1 MSLPNSA
8 GAARDAFPS
17 EFKEA
22 LRALGAEVEARLG
35 LTFPENRRIDLWRAV
50 RDFAR
55 ESGEDAATVLA
66 RLAAAP
72 LSEDVVTRLTPHL
85 TVGETYFFREA
96 KALCLFRDEALPALA
111 RSSEKELRLWCAGCS
126 TGEEAYTLAML
137 VEEKARE
144 IALPP
149 VRILG
154 TDLNE
159 RFLEKARR
167 GVYSKW
173 SFRGVPDERRE
184 ADFRREGNGWA
195 VHPRFRKC
203 VTFATDNLVEQTG
216 SPWGDSGAVDV
227 IFCRNVLIY
236 FAPPTIRRVLERFS
250 RLLASGGWLFVA
262 SCETVLVQR
271 PAFVPVAAEGV
282 TAFRKAPPEERPLRV
297 FSAALGDGDSFLD
310 GGVFSAKEER
320 PFGSGGEE
328 AEPFS
333 VLAGEVGGEMP
344 PAFSEV
350 FGEGLPEFPDAFGGE
365 FSEGL
370 PFNGGDGVASVGDVS
385 SASSGGSPED
395 AAYDAF
401 RRGNWEE
408 AERLLEPLAAHSAS
422 ARRLLVR
429 LEADRGRHD
438 RALDLCRQA
447 LDREKEDPV
456 LFYLLS
462 LIHQERGEDDEGA
475 QALRRALY
483 LDPDFVAAH
492 YSLGVLALRGGRTE
506 EVRRHFRNASTLL
519 AGVPEDAPV
528 PEMEDMS
535 ARALLEAMRLLNSWG
550 AASEGPS
557 R

>member
-1 MSLPNSA
+1 MSLPSSA
-8 GAARDAFPS
+8 GGARDAFPS
-17 EFKEA
+17 EFGEA
-22 LRALGAEVEARLG
+22 LRALGAEVETRLG
-35 LTFPENRRIDLWRAV
+35 LTFPENRRVDLWRAV

-66 RLAAAP
+66 RLAASP
-72 LSEDVVTRLTPHL
+72 LPEDVVTRLTPHL
-85 TVGETYFFREA
+85 TVGETYFFRET

-111 RSSEKELRLWCAGCS
+111 RSSGKELRLWCAGCS

-144 IALPP
+144 MSLPP

-173 SFRGVPDERRE
+173 SFRGVPDTRRE

-203 VTFATDNLVEQTG
+203 VTFAPDNLVEQTDF
-216 SPWGDSGAVDV
+216 PWGDSGAVDV

-262 SCETVLVQR
+262 SCETALVRR
-271 PAFVPVAAEGV
+271 PAFVPVTAEGV
-282 TAFRKAPPEERPLRV
+282 TAFRKAPQEESPLRV
-297 FSAALGDGDSFLD
+297 FSAALGDSFLD
-310 GGVFSAKEER
+310 GSVFFAKEER
-320 PFGSGGEE
+320 SFGSDGEE
-328 AEPFS
+328 TEPFS
-333 VLAGEVGGEMP
+333 VLAGEAGGEIP
-344 PAFSEV
+344 PEFSDV
-350 FGEGLPEFPDAFGGE
+350 FGEGLPKFPDVFGEGLAEDLSFDGGGE
-365 FSEGL
+365 GVSAAIGHAPPSSE
-370 PFNGGDGVASVGDVS
+370 V
-385 SASSGGSPED
+385 SPED

-401 RRGNWEE
+401 RRGDWEE

-422 ARRLLVR
+422 AGRLLVR

-447 LDREKEDPV
+447 LDREKGDPV

-519 AGVPEDAPV
+519 AGLPEDAPV

-535 ARALLEAMRLLNSWG
+535 SRALLEAMRLLSPWE
-550 AASEGPS
+550 AASEGSS

>member
-111 RSSEKELRLWCAGCS
+111 RSSGKELRLWCAGCS

-144 IALPP
+144 MSLPP

-173 SFRGVPDERRE
+173 SFRGVSDARRE
-184 ADFRREGNGWA
+184 ADFRREGDVWA

-203 VTFATDNLVEQTG
+203 VTFAPDNLVEQTG

-262 SCETVLVQR
+262 SCETALVRR
-271 PAFVPVAAEGV
+271 PAFVPVTVEGV
-282 TAFRKAPPEERPLRV
+282 TAFRKAPPEESPLRV
-297 FSAALGDGDSFLD
+297 VSAALGDGDSLLD
-310 GGVFSAKEER
+310 GGVFFANEEH
-320 PFGSGGEE
+320 PFGSGGEGV
-328 AEPFS
+328 EPFS
-333 VLAGEVGGEMP
+333 VLAGKAGGEM
-344 PAFSEV
+344 S
-350 FGEGLPEFPDAFGGE
+350 PEFSDAFGEELPEDLASDGGGNGVSAAIGHAPPS
-365 FSEGL
+365 SE
-370 PFNGGDGVASVGDVS
+370 V
-385 SASSGGSPED
+385 SPED

-401 RRGNWEE
+401 RRGDWEE

-422 ARRLLVR
+422 AGRLLVR

-447 LDREKEDPV
+447 LDREKGDPV

-519 AGVPEDAPV
+519 AGLPEDAPV

-535 ARALLEAMRLLNSWG
+535 SRALLEAMRLLSPWE
-550 AASEGPS
+550 AASEGSS